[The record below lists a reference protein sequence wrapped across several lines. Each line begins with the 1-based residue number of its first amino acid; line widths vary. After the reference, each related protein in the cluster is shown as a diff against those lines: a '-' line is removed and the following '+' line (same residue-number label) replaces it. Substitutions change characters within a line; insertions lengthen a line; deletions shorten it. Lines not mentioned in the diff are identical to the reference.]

1 MDDNKV
7 VKQTLLLNNRE
18 ELRLDGVLN
27 VEGFD
32 EGYVS
37 LSTVGGRVVIE
48 GESLKIEELTK
59 DNGSILIKG
68 KIDGVLYSDEKMRQG
83 FFSKIFK

>member
-1 MDDNKV
+1 MDENQR
-7 VKQTLLLNNRE
+7 VKQTLTVNNRE
-18 ELRLDGVLN
+18 ELHLDGVLN

-48 GESLKIEELTK
+48 GTNLKIEALTK
-59 DNGSILIKG
+59 ENGVILISG
-68 KIDGVLYSDEKMRQG
+68 KIDGVLYSDEKGRSG
-83 FFSKIFK
+83 IFSRFFK